1 MTQLA
6 ADSRSASHFAFCRL
20 SINVILRQRKG
31 VADESD
37 LGGVLAGGE
46 DFDDVEAETDV
57 GEVEQTQP
65 CYGTFGHAALF
76 VIVDGVRRAAA
87 LFGGTG
93 FHLDEDEGVFGLVAA
108 DKVDFA
114 AAGRDEVAV
123 EDAVAVAAEVAFGLA
138 LAPLSENDMARQRFL
153 RARVAF
159 APPVEKSGDGRGRG
173 HDCGGLRGVR
183 AHHSLCGG
191 RSHTAD
197 SARRFRA

>member
-1 MTQLA
+1 M
-6 ADSRSASHFAFCRL
+6 
-20 SINVILRQRKG
+20 
-31 VADESD
+31 
-37 LGGVLAGGE
+37 VLAGGE

-138 LAPLSENDMARQRFL
+138 LAPLSENDMAREGL
-153 RARVAF
+153 RARNGF
-159 APPVEKSGDGRGRG
+159 APPVEKIGDGRGRG
-173 HDCGGLRGVR
+173 HGDGELRGVR

-197 SARRFRA
+197 SARPSRP